1 MSHAKHRNQVRITGG
16 IHRGRKLPFADAEG
30 LRPTPDS
37 VRQRLFNWLGQD
49 LTGQTVADVFAGSG
63 ALGLDA
69 ASRHAKHV
77 YLCDNNPQTAAR
89 LKRII
94 AELKLPNA
102 QAACADAL
110 HFLIGLPPCDL
121 ILLDPPF
128 IWQDWP
134 KLFAALRPCLN
145 HGAAVYLEAA
155 ALPPLPDWLQPHR
168 EGRAGQSRFA
178 LLHYR
183 PQTTE

>member
-16 IHRGRKLPFADAEG
+16 THRGRKLPFADAEG

-128 IWQDWP
+128 VWQDWP

-145 HGAAVYLEAA
+145 HGASVYLEAA

-183 PQTTE
+183 PQITE